1 MGKCIKR
8 TLYNSNNNSTK
19 FMTREDAVSN
29 VFKILNKKQK
39 INFELA
45 AKTISL
51 FGITAEELSEAG
63 VSYEN
68 LRALG
73 SLID

>member
-8 TLYNSNNNSTK
+8 TLYNSNNDLTK
-19 FMTREDAVSN
+19 YMTREEAVSS

-39 INFELA
+39 INFKRA
-45 AKTISL
+45 IDTISL

-68 LRALG
+68 LQALG